1 MLRNPCK
8 QCLVRPG
15 CSITCDEKN
24 KRDRKLECYKLPYVL
39 VFCFVVLVVLM
50 LYSLFLLCLL
60 KAGIIS
66 KKKFNHHNPFYE
78 MDQILNNV
86 GYDEFY

>member
-66 KKKFNHHNPFYE
+66 MKKFNRQDPFYE
-78 MDQILNNV
+78 FGILMDS
-86 GYDEFY
+86 DEFY